1 MQNILILFNPVA
13 GGRRSRRL
21 RAVLDLLRGRGAQVE
36 LRTTGAPGDARRF
49 AGDAAGDVDTIVAAG
64 GDGTI
69 NEVVNGMAA
78 RGGSGDA
85 PDLALLPLGTANVLA
100 TEIGF
105 PRPSAR
111 RIADAIAEGA
121 PGDLYL
127 GRADDRYFALMCGVG
142 FDAHVV
148 ARVSPHLKRRLGK
161 LAYVLASLVELWRY
175 RPRRYAVTVNGRRHD
190 AASAIVAN
198 AHFYGGRFVVA
209 PLARIDDPRLQVC
222 LFHQAG
228 RRHVLRY
235 GWGLISGRLYRFA
248 DVSILPADKVEI
260 AAVAP
265 EPMPEPVQGD
275 GDIIAALP
283 VAITAGA
290 KHLRIRKP

>member
-1 MQNILILFNPVA
+1 MRNILILFNPVA
-13 GGRRSRRL
+13 GGRRGRRL
-21 RAVLDLLRGRGAQVE
+21 RAVLDLLQKCDARVE

-49 AGDAAGDVDTIVAAG
+49 AGEADDDVDTIVAAG

-78 RGGSGDA
+78 RGTGG

-100 TEIGF
+100 AEIGF
-105 PRPSAR
+105 RDLSAR
-111 RIADAIAEGA
+111 RIAGAIAEGA
-121 PGDLYL
+121 PRDLYL
-127 GRADDRYFALMCGVG
+127 GRADGRYFALMCGVG

-175 RPRRYAVTVNGRRHD
+175 RPRRYAVTLDGRRHD

-198 AHFYGGRFVVA
+198 AHFYGGRYVVA
-209 PLARIDDPRLQVC
+209 PHARIDDPRLQVC
-222 LFHQAG
+222 LFHRAG

-235 GWGLISGRLYRFA
+235 GWGLISGRLHRFA
-248 DVSILPADKVEI
+248 DVSILPAHRIEI
-260 AAVAP
+260 ATVAP
-265 EPMPEPVQGD
+265 APVPEPVQGD

-290 KHLRIRKP
+290 KHLRLKGP